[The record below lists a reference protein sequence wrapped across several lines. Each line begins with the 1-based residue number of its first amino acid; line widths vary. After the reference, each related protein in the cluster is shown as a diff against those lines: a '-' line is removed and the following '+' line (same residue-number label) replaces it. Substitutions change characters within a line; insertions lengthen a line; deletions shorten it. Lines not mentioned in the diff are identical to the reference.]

1 MTAAVALSR
10 TALPEPL
17 GTMVE
22 RMGRA
27 DELPPNRI
35 VDLTRS
41 DDQWFVGAGV
51 VDVFAVERDA
61 EGRPGLRHF
70 LANVP
75 APGMLCGFGQAG
87 AAEVEI
93 IAVSRGST
101 LYSVSA
107 SDLAGLA
114 AVPAVQPFIGRL
126 LEMWITGV
134 TAGLAR
140 FFAVRS
146 APVTTLMAGAEAIPP
161 AGNLVVTPR
170 DVVWAFVAEGTARFM
185 GIDEAAVGAL
195 LPLTPDSFLAQPPE
209 GGLKV
214 TGYPTTGLLMVPGW
228 WGRMQAFHTGYLRC
242 LAHSIRKEHDIEA
255 SRIEK
260 RAAKS
265 ADAIGATLG
274 RLVRLVSPWQQAG
287 AAEDPDNALA
297 NACAAAA
304 KPLGI
309 TIENSALLARRRG
322 EDHPLT
328 VEEVARVSRV
338 RVRQVA
344 LRGEWWRQDLGP
356 LVTFSDKDDRPL
368 ALVPGG
374 RTGYLLHDPGQ
385 GGPPQPL
392 TVQLAMGIQSM
403 AWAFYAPLPDGPLTV
418 ADLLKLGIRNQKF
431 DVGVALAAGAVGSI
445 VANTLPVATAA
456 VFQTVIPGHH
466 ASQLVQIGLALIIAA
481 FASVIFKITGDI
493 AMLRIEGRIA
503 GTLQA
508 GVLDRLLR
516 LPSSFFNTYSTADL
530 ANRTLTVEAV
540 RKALTGLVM
549 SSFMSGIF
557 SLTSLGL
564 LFYYQPMTALV
575 AMLMFILM
583 VGAAAYTGFR
593 QLKALFEGEAIS
605 GNIMSLVLQLIG
617 GIQKLRMTGSE
628 DRAWVNWGR
637 NFAEMRTRAQKS
649 RRISNGYAV
658 FMAGYDVLSL
668 ALVFLIVT
676 MAAGD
681 KLETGQFLAFV
692 TAFTMFM
699 TSMSQVS
706 RAVMQCFTVT
716 PMISRAKPLLQAS
729 PEVDASK
736 ADPGRLAGDI
746 EVNGVFFRYDRDSP
760 RVLNGLSV
768 TVKPGQFVALV
779 GPSGCGK
786 STLMK
791 LLLGFERPEAG
802 GIFYDGLD
810 LRTLDIQ
817 AVRRQIGV
825 VLQSGRLM
833 PGTIYENVKGASDAT
848 VDGAWEAVRMAGLEE
863 DIRAMPMGMHT
874 VLTEGSAALSGGQV
888 QRLLISRA
896 VVAKPRII
904 FFDEATSALDNRTQA
919 VVTESLSR
927 LSVTR
932 IAIAHRLSTVK
943 DADRIYVLN
952 EGKAVEAGTYDEL
965 MAKDGLF
972 AQLARRQLT

>member
-1 MTAAVALSR
+1 MTAVVPLSR

-27 DELPPNRI
+27 TDLPPNQTI
-35 VDLTRS
+35 TLTGS
-41 DDQWFVGAGV
+41 VEQWFVGAGV
-51 VDVFAVERDA
+51 VDIFAVERDA

-70 LANVP
+70 LANMP
-75 APGMLCGFGQAG
+75 APALFCGLGQA
-87 AAEVEI
+87 AAGQVDV
-93 IAVSRGST
+93 IAVSRGAT
-101 LYSVSA
+101 VYALGIPE
-107 SDLAGLA
+107 LAGIA
-114 AVPAVQPFIGRL
+114 AQPPVQPAMARL
-126 LEMWITGV
+126 LDLWIEGI

-146 APVTTLMAGAEAIPP
+146 APVTTLMPGAEALPP
-161 AGNLVVTPR
+161 PGNLVVTPR
-170 DVVWAFVAEGTARFM
+170 GVVWAFVAEGSARFM
-185 GIDEAAVGAL
+185 GIDEVTVGTL
-195 LPLTPDSFLAQPPE
+195 LPLSPESFLAQPAE

-214 TGYPTTGLLMVPGW
+214 AGYPTPGLLLAPGW
-228 WGRMQAFHTGYLRC
+228 WGRIQAFHDSYLRC
-242 LAHSIRKEHDIEA
+242 LAHSIDKEHDIEA
-255 SRIEK
+255 SRLEK

-265 ADAIGATLG
+265 ADAIGGTLG
-274 RLVRLVSPWQQAG
+274 RLVRLVTPWQQHN
-287 AAEDPDNALA
+287 AAENPDNALA
-297 NACAAAA
+297 NACAIAA

-309 TIENSALLARRRG
+309 TIENSALLTRRRG
-322 EDHPLT
+322 EDQPLT
-328 VEEVARVSRV
+328 VEEVARVARV
-338 RVRQVA
+338 RARQVA

-356 LVTFSDKDDRPL
+356 VVAFAADDDRPL

-374 RTGYLLHDPGQ
+374 RTGYILHDPTQ
-385 GGPPQPL
+385 GGPPRPL
-392 TVQLAMGIQSM
+392 TPDLAMHVQPM
-403 AWAFYAPLPDGPLTV
+403 AWAFYAPLPDGPLKV
-418 ADLLKLGIRNQKF
+418 SDLLRLGLRNQKF
-431 DVGVALAAGAVGSI
+431 DMAVAMAAGAVGSI

-456 VFQTVIPGHH
+456 VFQTIIPGHH
-466 ASQLVQIGLALIIAA
+466 TSQLIQIGLALIIAA
-481 FASVIFKITGDI
+481 FAGVVFKITGDI

-516 LPSSFFNTYSTADL
+516 LPSSFFTTYSTADL

-564 LFYYQPMTALV
+564 LFYYQPMAALV
-575 AMLMFILM
+575 AMLMFIIM
-583 VGAAAYTGFR
+583 VGVAAYTGFR

-605 GNIMSLVLQLIG
+605 GNIMSLVLQLIS

-637 NFAEMRTRAQKS
+637 NFAEMRTRSQKS
-649 RRISNGYAV
+649 RKISNGYAV

-668 ALVFLIVT
+668 GLVFLIVT
-676 MAAGD
+676 LAAGE

-699 TSMSQVS
+699 ASMAQVS
-706 RAVMQCFTVT
+706 RAVIQCFTVT

-729 PEVDASK
+729 PEVDATK

-760 RVLNGLSV
+760 RVLNGLTV

-791 LLLGFERPEAG
+791 LMLGFERPEAG

-810 LRTLDIQ
+810 LRTLDVQ
-817 AVRRQIGV
+817 SVRRQIGV

-833 PGTIYENVKGASDAT
+833 PGSIYENVKGASDAT
-848 VDGAWEAVRMAGLEE
+848 VEGAWEAVRMAGLEE

-888 QRLLISRA
+888 QRLLIARA
-896 VVAKPRII
+896 MVAKPRII

-943 DADRIYVLN
+943 DANRIYVLN

-965 MAKDGLF
+965 MTKGGLF
-972 AQLARRQLT
+972 AELARRQLT